1 MLKSTG
7 GRAGVN
13 FWFPVNNLSL
23 FWLIDTKFCIW
34 VTYIKRQLR
43 NATQVSLVKVKV
55 TVAVIATQV
64 SGIFLFSTIDFLCW
78 YKCNLSYDAALDCYR
93 GLGNLG
99 HCFGVKC
106 LVVENLVFALHCSA
120 SRHYIHLKDDTLC
133 LV

>member
-1 MLKSTG
+1 M
-7 GRAGVN
+7 
-13 FWFPVNNLSL
+13 
-23 FWLIDTKFCIW
+23 
-34 VTYIKRQLR
+34 
-43 NATQVSLVKVKV
+43 SLVS
-55 TVAVIATQV
+55 VAVIATQV
-64 SGIFLFSTIDFLCW
+64 SGIFSTIETSFLCW

-120 SRHYIHLKDDTLC
+120 SCLYIHLKDDTLC